1 MSEQVSGNP
10 AGVRANRA
18 ASSFGVVV
26 GRVHAPHQ
34 PPVSPQVLRA
44 GGEFEVVAVSDD
56 AESSTPILY
65 LGHTGDMQVASRD
78 EMRDYVGRGLLDGKR
93 ALITGGDSGIGRAVA
108 FAFAKGAD
116 VAIAFFEED
125 DDAALTRALVE
136 KAGRRCVLL
145 RGDLAHP
152 EHCRAVVAHTVEALG
167 GRDVPVNNVA
177 YQQPNDDFTALS
189 DEQWR
194 RTFAVN
200 IDSFFP
206 CQQGGVG
213 ASARRRRDHQYEFD
227 QRPARQKHPDGLRS
241 HQVRVPVPE
250 PII

>member
-93 ALITGGDSGIGRAVA
+93 ALITGGDSGYRPAVAVA
-108 FAFAKGAD
+108 FAKEGAD

-125 DDAALTRALVE
+125 DDAAHDARADRSRRRPCTAVAGRLGSSRALPGGGGAHRRS
-136 KAGRRCVLL
+136 AGRPGRSGQQ
-145 RGDLAHP
+145 RGLSEP
-152 EHCRAVVAHTVEALG
+152 E
-167 GRDVPVNNVA
+167 
-177 YQQPNDDFTALS
+177 
-189 DEQWR
+189 R
-194 RTFAVN
+194 RLHRSSAT
-200 IDSFFP
+200 SS
-206 CQQGGVG
+206 GGVL
-213 ASARRRRDHQYEFD
+213 SR
-227 QRPARQKHPDGLRS
+227 
-241 HQVRVPVPE
+241 
-250 PII
+250 

>member
-44 GGEFEVVAVSDD
+44 GGEFAVVAVSDD
-56 AESSTPILY
+56 AESSTPIPY
-65 LGHTGDMQVASRD
+65 PGHTGDMQVASRD
-78 EMRDYVGRGLLDGKR
+78 EMPDYVGRGLLDGKR

-116 VAIAFFEED
+116 VAIAFLEED

-152 EHCRAVVAHTVEALG
+152 EHCRAVVAHTVEARG
-167 GRDVPVNNVA
+167 GLDVPVNNLA
-177 YQQPNDDFTALS
+177 YQQPNDDFT
-189 DEQWR
+189 DQR
-194 RTFAVN
+194 RAVAAY
-200 IDSFFP
+200 FRGERRQFLP
-206 CQQGGVG
+206 CHHGGVG
-213 ASARRRRDHQYEFD
+213 ASARRCRDHQYEFD
-227 QRPARQKHPDGLRS
+227 QRTACAAKTP
-241 HQVRVPVPE
+241 
-250 PII
+250 